1 MEHNANFS
9 QRAWSHD
16 RDTTWLP
23 SPMPG
28 VSRRVL
34 DRIGAEVA
42 RATSVVRY
50 APGSSFSPHTHT
62 GGEEFLVLD
71 GVFSDE
77 HGDFGPGSYIRNPPG
92 SSHQPGSDPGCTI
105 LVKLWQFDLD
115 DRTTVRRVATDSF
128 VSGVEA
134 GVSAQA
140 LHADDT
146 ESVRL
151 ERWEAGAIIDR
162 EVPAGLELF
171 VLDGGFALESERFDA
186 HSWLRIP
193 PADRFHA
200 TVGEDGA
207 RVWLKTGHLRDAR
220 ARFEDAFVR
229 AQL

>member
-1 MEHNANFS
+1 MEHNADFS

-28 VSRRVL
+28 VTRRVL

-50 APGSSFSPHTHT
+50 APGSSFSPHVHT

-77 HGDFGPGSYIRNPPG
+77 HGDSGPGSYIRNPPG
-92 SSHQPGSDPGCTI
+92 SSHQPGSEPGCTI

-115 DRTTVRRVATDSF
+115 DRTQVRKRATDAF
-128 VSGVEA
+128 VPSDQA
-134 GVSAQA
+134 GVGVQS
-140 LHADDT
+140 LHEDNT
-146 ESVRL
+146 ELVRL
-151 ERWEAGAIIDR
+151 ERWAAGATIERD
-162 EVPAGLELF
+162 VPAGLELF
-171 VLDGGFALESERFDA
+171 VLGGGFVSGGEHFRAR
-186 HSWLRIP
+186 SWLRIP
-193 PADRFHA
+193 PQGRLHA
-200 TVGEDGA
+200 VLGEGGA
-207 RVWLKTGHLRDAR
+207 KVWLKSGHLRDAR

-229 AQL
+229 AQA